1 VTENQEI
8 WILVAL
14 AVIGTA
20 IWRALGVLIS
30 DRLPQQNS
38 VFLEW
43 IDAVAYA
50 MVSGVMLLIIVFP
63 SGLMSSTELS
73 WRLAALTAS
82 LTVMILTGRMMLAVL
97 AGVGIFGLAL
107 TFLG

>member
-1 VTENQEI
+1 VTENHEL

-14 AVIGTA
+14 AVIGTV
-20 IWRALGVLIS
+20 IWRALGVLIA
-30 DRLPQQNS
+30 DRFPQNS
-38 VFLEW
+38 LFLGW

-63 SGLMSSTELS
+63 SGVMSSTALS
-73 WRLAALTAS
+73 WRLAALAAS
-82 LTVMILTGRMMLAVL
+82 LTVMMLTGRMMLAIL

-107 TFLG
+107 AFLG